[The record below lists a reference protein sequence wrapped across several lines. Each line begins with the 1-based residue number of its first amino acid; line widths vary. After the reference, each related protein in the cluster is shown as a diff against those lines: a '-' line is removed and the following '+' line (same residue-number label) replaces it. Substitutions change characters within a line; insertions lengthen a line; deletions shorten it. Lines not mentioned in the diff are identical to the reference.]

1 MMQNLPKPSY
11 LRTRG
16 SLQEQINYLV
26 NYLNTLV
33 NALEMSMGERK
44 AVSSETPD
52 TAIINIAVTETGMI
66 LTRADKSEQ
75 IIEFNKNT

>member
-1 MMQNLPKPSY
+1 MHNLPKPSY

-33 NALEMSMGERK
+33 NALETSMGEHK
-44 AVSSETPD
+44 ANYEAPTD
-52 TAIINIAVTETGMI
+52 TAIINIAISDKGMI
-66 LTRADKSEQ
+66 VTRADKSEQ
-75 IIEFNKNT
+75 VIEFNKNS